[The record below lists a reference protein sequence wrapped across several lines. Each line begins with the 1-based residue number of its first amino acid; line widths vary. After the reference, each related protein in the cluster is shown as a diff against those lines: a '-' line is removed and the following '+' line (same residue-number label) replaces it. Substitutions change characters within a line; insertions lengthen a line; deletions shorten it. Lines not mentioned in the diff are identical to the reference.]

1 MTEAERIATLPKL
14 KHKIILTEE
23 AEFIVLDISDETGG
37 LGLKLFLPPDL
48 ANSLGARLQDR
59 ARFAVANA
67 SSDPKRAIA
76 EEFFND

>member
-1 MTEAERIATLPKL
+1 MTKEQIATLPRL

-37 LGLKLFLPPDL
+37 LGLKLFLLPSL

-59 ARFAVANA
+59 ARYAVANG
-67 SSDPKRAIA
+67 SDDPKRAVA
-76 EEFFND
+76 EEFSND